1 MRLNRREWLSS
12 MAAAAI
18 ARPASGASTP
28 AFILFS
34 KPLHGHSWRRLA
46 QGAKQ
51 AGFTGID
58 LTTRPGGHIVPERV
72 TEDLPRAL
80 AEIREEGLDV
90 PMISTDLTSASD
102 PAAAPTL
109 AAAARAGIPCIKTG
123 YYRYQFADVRAE
135 LRVASEK
142 FRGLA
147 ALAQKHAVQLGYH
160 NHAGYVGASLWEVA
174 EMLEGLDP
182 RWAGYYFDVCHATAE
197 GGSAGWKIGWNLASR
212 RLKMVALKDFVWE
225 KRPAGGGRE
234 RFCPLGEG
242 MVDWKA
248 YLAGLRQSGFAG
260 PISVHV
266 EYVTIGDYDNA
277 LAAAQRDLAFLKRH
291 WEAA

>member
-1 MRLNRREWLSS
+1 MKLNRREWLSS
-12 MAAAAI
+12 IAAAAV
-18 ARPASGASTP
+18 ARPAFAAPPP

-34 KPLHGHSWRRLA
+34 KPLHGHSWRKLA

-51 AGFTGID
+51 AGFAGID
-58 LTTRPGGHIVPERV
+58 LTTRPGGHVLPERV
-72 TEDLPRAL
+72 IEDLPRAL

-90 PMISTDLTSASD
+90 PMISTELVAASD

-135 LRVASEK
+135 LRTASEK

-160 NHAGYVGASLWEVA
+160 NHAGYVGASLWEVD
-174 EMLEGLDP
+174 EMLKGLDA
-182 RWAGYYFDVCHATAE
+182 RAAGYYFDVCHATAE
-197 GGSAGWKIGWNLASR
+197 GGSAGWKVGWNLASR
-212 RLKMVALKDFVWE
+212 RLKMVAIKDFVWE
-225 KRPAGGGRE
+225 NRKE

-242 MVDWKA
+242 TVDWKS
-248 YLAGLRQSGFAG
+248 YLRDLRGSGFQG
-260 PISVHV
+260 PISVHI
-266 EYVTIGDYDNA
+266 EYVKIGDYDNA

>member
-1 MRLNRREWLSS
+1 
-12 MAAAAI
+12 MAAAAL
-18 ARPASGASTP
+18 PAKPPEFA
-28 AFILFS
+28 LFS

-58 LTTRPGGHIVPERV
+58 LTTRPGGHVLPERV

-80 AEIREEGLDV
+80 AEIREEGLAV
-90 PMISTDLTSASD
+90 PMISTDLTSAAD
-102 PAAAPTL
+102 PAAGPTL
-109 AAAARAGIPCIKTG
+109 AAAARAGIAFVKSG

-135 LRVASEK
+135 LRAAAAK
-142 FRGLA
+142 FHGLA
-147 ALAQKHAVQLGYH
+147 ALAQKHAVTVGYH

-174 EMLEGLDP
+174 ELLDSLDP
-182 RWAGYYFDVCHATAE
+182 RWSGYYFDVCHATTE
-197 GGSAGWKIGWNLASR
+197 GGSAGWKIGWDLASR

-225 KRPAGGGRE
+225 KRPGGGGRP

-248 YLAGLRQSGFAG
+248 FLGGLRRSGFAG
-260 PISVHV
+260 PISLHL
-266 EYVTIGDYDNA
+266 EYVTIGDYDNT
-277 LAAAQRDLAFLKRH
+277 LAAAQRDLAFLRRH
-291 WEAA
+291 WDAP